1 MATYRPG
8 SNTLLKS
15 DSILE
20 YVLDTTVYPREHERL
35 RELRL
40 ITQNHPKSFMGSSP
54 DQMQFFSVLLKMIGA
69 RNAVEVGVF
78 TGYSLLATALALP
91 DDGKVVAIDVSRE
104 YYELGRPVIED
115 AGVAHKV
122 DFRHGDGLAVLDQLL
137 AGGKGKFDFA
147 YADADKEQY
156 RGYHERLV
164 RLLRVGGLVAY
175 DNTLWGRVRGNAAR
189 HAGELGVRPRGA
201 RLHGRV
207 QRHGRRRRPRRGM
220 PAPRRRRRHA
230 VPPPQVRSTDRSGNL
245 RNALECLYPLGLK
258 IKQPR
263 SSMMFILGHCNRWLI
278 YFA

>member
-137 AGGKGKFDFA
+137 AGGEGKFDFA

-164 RLLRVGGLVAY
+164 RLLRVGGVVAY
-175 DNTLWGRVRGNAAR
+175 DNTLWGGSVAMPRDTPGSSAYDRVVRDYMVGFNAMVAADDR
-189 HAGELGVRPRGA
+189 VEACLLPVADGVTLCR
-201 RLHGRV
+201 RLNGR
-207 QRHGRRRRPRRGM
+207 
-220 PAPRRRRRHA
+220 API
-230 VPPPQVRSTDRSGNL
+230 DRSAGPAA
-245 RNALECLYPLGLK
+245 ALGTTYALV
-258 IKQPR
+258 
-263 SSMMFILGHCNRWLI
+263 LI
-278 YFA
+278 HPCICMLSA